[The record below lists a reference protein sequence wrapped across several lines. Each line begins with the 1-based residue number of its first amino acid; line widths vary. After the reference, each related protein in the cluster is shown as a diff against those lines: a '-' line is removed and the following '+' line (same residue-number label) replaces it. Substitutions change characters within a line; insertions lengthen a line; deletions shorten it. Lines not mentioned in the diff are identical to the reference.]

1 MTTFEK
7 VKQIAVEQLGVEE
20 ADVNMDSTFIDDL
33 GADSLDVY
41 EIVTAVEDEFD
52 IEIDPEETEKIVTV
66 EDAVNALK
74 DAQKKNAESAV

>member
-1 MTTFEK
+1 MEFSKIRDITANILNLHPDEIGMQT
-7 VKQIAVEQLGVEE
+7 
-20 ADVNMDSTFIDDL
+20 TFIDDL